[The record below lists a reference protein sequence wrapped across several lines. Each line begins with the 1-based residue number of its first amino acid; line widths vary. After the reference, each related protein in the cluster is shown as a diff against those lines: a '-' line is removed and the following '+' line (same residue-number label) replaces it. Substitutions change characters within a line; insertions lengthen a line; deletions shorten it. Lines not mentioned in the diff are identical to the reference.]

1 MIKQL
6 KDIASIHS
14 GIFLS
19 SCPMGEVAFLQLKD
33 LTMES
38 PETTATRVE
47 YLPKLKNHLLQKGDI
62 LFASKGT
69 SLLCKIFNYNIL
81 AVASSSLY
89 SIRIINNELVMPE
102 YLCWYLNHP
111 KISTLIKAQ
120 QTGSSTLLLHKSILE
135 NLKIPIPGKKTQAS
149 IVELSKLQQK
159 EHELMKTI
167 AEKRIQLT
175 NQILFNSIMKEWLMA
190 ND

>member
-1 MIKQL
+1 MVKQL

-14 GIFLS
+14 GTYLS
-19 SCPMGEVAFLQLKD
+19 SCPMGEVAYLQLTD
-33 LTMES
+33 LTMET

-69 SLLCKIFNYNIL
+69 SLLCKIFNYDIL
-81 AVASSSLY
+81 AVASSSLF
-89 SIRIINNELVMPE
+89 SIRINDQQILPE

-111 KISTLIKAQ
+111 EVSTLIKAQ

-135 NLKIPIPGKKTQAS
+135 NLKIPIPDQNTQKK
-149 IVELSKLQQK
+149 IVKISKLQQK
-159 EHELMKTI
+159 EQDIMKSI
-167 AEKRIQLT
+167 AEKRAQIT
-175 NQILFNSIMKEWLMA
+175 DQILYKLIVNR
-190 ND
+190 